1 MLTALTTFSIVAYLV
16 AGLLLSKRISSPQKM
31 QRRTLIISVL
41 ALIGHFAVLATVL
54 TETSLVKINLFTTL
68 AIITWLICVFNSAR
82 GEHPASLL
90 LRPSIFALAAMSLL
104 ALYAVPA
111 DVGRP
116 LEMTPVFALHISL
129 ALLASSILTLAT
141 LYGIQLLYVNRLLK
155 THSVKAVSERMPSL
169 MSVEQYFFRLLTAG
183 SVLLTLAIIVG
194 FFYLD
199 DIFARG
205 QLHKTILSLAACLSF
220 GAIVVVHYWRG
231 LRGRIAVYCT
241 IIASVLLILGYF
253 GSRFVRD
260 IIIS

>member
-1 MLTALTTFSIVAYLV
+1 MLTAFTTFSIVAYLV
-16 AGLLLSKRISSPQKM
+16 AGFLVSKRISSPQKM
-31 QRRTLIISVL
+31 QRRTLIISIL
-41 ALIGHFAVLATVL
+41 ALIGHFVVVATVL
-54 TETSLVKINLFTTL
+54 TETALVKINLFTTL
-68 AIITWLICVFNSAR
+68 AIITWLICLFNSLR
-82 GEHPASLL
+82 GEQPASLL
-90 LRPSIFALAAMSLL
+90 LRPSIFALAAMSLV
-104 ALYAVPA
+104 ALYIVPA

-141 LYGIQLLYVNRLLK
+141 LYGVQLLYVNRLLK

-183 SVLLTLAIIVG
+183 TVLLTFAIIVG

-205 QLHKTILSLAACLSF
+205 QLHKTIFSLAACLSF
-220 GAIVVVHYWRG
+220 GAIVVVHHWRG
-231 LRGRIAVYCT
+231 LRGRIAVYYT
-241 IIASVLLILGYF
+241 IVASVLLVLGYF